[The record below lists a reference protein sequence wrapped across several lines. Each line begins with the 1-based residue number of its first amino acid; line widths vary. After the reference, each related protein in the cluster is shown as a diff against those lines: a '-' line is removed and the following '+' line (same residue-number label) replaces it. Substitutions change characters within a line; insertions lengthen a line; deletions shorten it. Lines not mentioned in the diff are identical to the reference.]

1 MTRIITTE
9 AELRAVV
16 GSPIPRV
23 AEKVRTRLEQVHR
36 DWIAASPFVA
46 LATSSSGGR
55 CDVSPKGD
63 PAGFVHVLD
72 DHTVVVPER
81 PGNRRVDGYLNV
93 LDNPHVGLLFI
104 IPGRTDTLRVNGSAR
119 VVGDAPWFDDLV
131 VNDTVV
137 NGARGTKSHRP
148 ILALEVVV
156 EEVFF
161 HCGKAFLR
169 SALWQPETWGPE
181 NVPSRAEIAHLLER
195 PDETIEDLEAYY
207 GPRYA
212 ENLY

>member
-9 AELRAVV
+9 GELRAVV

-23 AEKVRTRLEQVHR
+23 AQKVRTRLQQVHR
-36 DWIAASPFVA
+36 DWIAASRFVA
-46 LATSSSGGR
+46 LATSSSDGR

-72 DHTVVVPER
+72 DRTVVVPER

-93 LDNPHVGLLFI
+93 LDNPHVGLLFL
-104 IPGRTDTLRVNGSAR
+104 IPGRTDTLRVNGCAQ
-119 VVGDAPWFDDLV
+119 VVSDAPWFDDLV
-131 VNDTVV
+131 IK
-137 NGARGTKSHRP
+137 GHRP
-148 ILALEVVV
+148 ILALEVAV

-161 HCGKAFLR
+161 HCSKAFLR
-169 SALWQPETWGPE
+169 SALWQPETWQPDA
-181 NVPSRAEIAHLLER
+181 VPSRARIAQTLER
-195 PDETIEDLEAYY
+195 PDEPLVDLEEYY